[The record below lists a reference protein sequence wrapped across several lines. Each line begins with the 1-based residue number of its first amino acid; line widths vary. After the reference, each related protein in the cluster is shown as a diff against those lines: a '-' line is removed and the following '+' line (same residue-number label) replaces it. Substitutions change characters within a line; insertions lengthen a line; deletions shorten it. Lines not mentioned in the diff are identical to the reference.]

1 MIIINEDETGLGKP
15 KWMKKIRL
23 RNVSLKNA
31 IKVTKFVAP
40 IAAGFIPVG
49 GGIASKLLSSKGGK
63 LVSRIAKSKAV
74 RKGVSL
80 SRTTLGRKVV
90 SAVQNR
96 PRPQIESVSTITPA
110 TFAAMPSDTGSTQNE
125 SSTYNESVESVMN
138 DNQPVGELTPVKTA
152 STGKGAIAEPT
163 MQMMA
168 AVEKPKN
175 NTLLYVLGAVVLGG
189 GIYLATKKSK

>member
-1 MIIINEDETGLGKP
+1 MIIINEEETGLGKP
-15 KWMKKIRL
+15 KFLKKIRL

-31 IKVTKFVAP
+31 IKVTKFAAP

-49 GGIASKLLSSKGGK
+49 GGVASKFLSSKGGK

-74 RKGVSL
+74 RKGISL
-80 SRTTLGRKVV
+80 SKTPLGRKVV
-90 SAVQNR
+90 SAVQNQS
-96 PRPQIESVSTITPA
+96 RPQIEAVSTITPA
-110 TFAAMPSDTGSTQNE
+110 TFAATSDLANPQNE
-125 SSTYNESVESVMN
+125 SSTYNESVESVTS
-138 DNQPVGELTPVKTA
+138 DSQPVGELMPVRPATTA
-152 STGKGAIAEPT
+152 KGAIAEPT
-163 MQMMA
+163 MQMST